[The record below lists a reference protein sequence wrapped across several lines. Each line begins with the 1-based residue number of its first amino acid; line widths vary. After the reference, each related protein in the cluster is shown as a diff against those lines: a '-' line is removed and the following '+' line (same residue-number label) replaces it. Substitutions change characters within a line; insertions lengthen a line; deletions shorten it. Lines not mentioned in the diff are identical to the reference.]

1 MCAEDMTADQII
13 DIPRFCKYA
22 GHFAIII
29 NMNKVKMMKTIII
42 NGSPRKNGNCTKV
55 AELFAAALEKE
66 GIETETLQIGSMDIS
81 GCRGCWACAKTGRC
95 VQEDAPFHEAAEKIY
110 EAEGLFIAA
119 PVYYDSMPGQLKSFL
134 DRLFFQDR
142 GGGGLRRKVGAAT
155 RLAKVT
161 GVKASKTSCEITLK
175 WKKVKKAKKYQI
187 YQYKKSKKKYVRV
200 KTVTR
205 PKTTIKKLKQCK
217 THKFKIRAIRG
228 SKKGKWSRII
238 SVKTRKPVVH
248 KTAPTNPT
256 DATIN
261 LGDTYY
267 VKMGPETLKVKVT
280 SEMVEPDTYGFKGKT
295 SDGGTYEHIRIKGY
309 YMKEYCA
316 HGYKT
321 HFDYEENG
329 DYAKIE
335 DIEMRPPLAYL

>member
-1 MCAEDMTADQII
+1 MNSSIKKLLSLALAITVFASMTA
-13 DIPRFCKYA
+13 
-22 GHFAIII
+22 
-29 NMNKVKMMKTIII
+29 T
-42 NGSPRKNGNCTKV
+42 
-55 AELFAAALEKE
+55 
-66 GIETETLQIGSMDIS
+66 
-81 GCRGCWACAKTGRC
+81 AC
-95 VQEDAPFHEAAEKIY
+95 
-110 EAEGLFIAA
+110 
-119 PVYYDSMPGQLKSFL
+119 
-134 DRLFFQDR
+134 
-142 GGGGLRRKVGAAT
+142 AAT

-217 THKFKIRAIRG
+217 TYKFKIRAIRG

-248 KTAPTNPT
+248 KTAPTKPT

-267 VKMGPETLKVKVT
+267 IKMGPETLKVKVT

-295 SDGGTYEHIRIKGY
+295 SDGGTYEHIRMSDY
-309 YMKEYCA
+309 YNKLYCA
-316 HGYKT
+316 PGYAS
-321 HFDYEENG
+321 HFVLCERDGEQVAEICGLPLVMKVKDSNTKAYWTLDGTEPKVGQADYTGYSKYCALVCPVNKYSARIQEILHNKYKIKDSYYPLTKLRGTASKGTSIVWTEPHSDNEFVKIKAYNG
-329 DYAKIE
+329 SKLIYNHETWETRDSY
-335 DIEMRPPLAYL
+335 

>member
-1 MCAEDMTADQII
+1 MKKSIKKILSLTLAITVFASMTA
-13 DIPRFCKYA
+13 
-22 GHFAIII
+22 
-29 NMNKVKMMKTIII
+29 T
-42 NGSPRKNGNCTKV
+42 
-55 AELFAAALEKE
+55 
-66 GIETETLQIGSMDIS
+66 
-81 GCRGCWACAKTGRC
+81 AC
-95 VQEDAPFHEAAEKIY
+95 
-110 EAEGLFIAA
+110 
-119 PVYYDSMPGQLKSFL
+119 
-134 DRLFFQDR
+134 
-142 GGGGLRRKVGAAT
+142 AAT

-217 THKFKIRAIRG
+217 TYKFKIRAIRG

-267 VKMGPETLKVKVT
+267 IKMGSETLKVKVT
-280 SEMVEPDTYGFKGKT
+280 SELVEPGTYGFKGRT
-295 SDGGTYEHIRIKGY
+295 SDGGTYEHNRTEGY

-321 HFDYEENG
+321 HFDYEESG
-329 DYAKIE
+329 DYATIE
-335 DIEMRPPLAYL
+335 DIENANTFGISLVMKVKDNNTKAYWTLDGTEPKVGQADYTGYSKYCALDRPVNDFHPILQEILHDKYKIKDKYYPLTKLRGTASKGTTIVWTEPHSDNWFRKIKTYNGNKLIYSYEELETRFN